1 MRSKWKM
8 LGAAI
13 RFTCFRRA
21 GNRAVRTKHA
31 AVAGERTEQS
41 FAGFAF
47 VEKDA
52 RIRWHFFLFRDA
64 AIRTCDSRYVS
75 CPGHLVFLRM
85 YKIHSEKGF
94 ARDRAELASATTN
107 KLKNKQTIKRSPN
120 AGENRPQT
128 SGMVRIC
135 AAGHILVN
143 RFALGLR

>member
-1 MRSKWKM
+1 MRCEEKEVNCTLKPRHLSRSAVGPAWPTKDTTEKGKVKEGKL
-8 LGAAI
+8 LGATI

-21 GNRAVRTKHA
+21 GNRAVRTKYA

-64 AIRTCDSRYVS
+64 AIRTCDRRYVS
-75 CPGHLVFLRM
+75 CPGHLGFLRM

-94 ARDRAELASATTN
+94 GAIEPSSHRRSQISSKTS
-107 KLKNKQTIKRSPN
+107 KR
-120 AGENRPQT
+120 
-128 SGMVRIC
+128 
-135 AAGHILVN
+135 
-143 RFALGLR
+143 